1 MPICGC
7 ESWKFPPSLFIWQE
21 YNSGWNCPGRHK
33 VGALE
38 SSLSVL
44 LFTAISLLLYQP
56 YVSARHVNKTE
67 LWIWSCLLDWTGAR
81 SSISSKKII
90 ESHLR
95 GLSNNKH
102 WCCSDSPTHFLRW
115 SASFLIK
122 RLFSC
127 HLGYARQCQWK
138 SSAEAEAGPV
148 VPRYLT
154 SKALLASLL
163 LLKIGIFVEK
173 YASSTC
179 RTDPEHWWKCSACI
193 EYYFFLSGINLKRTF
208 YNL

>member
-122 RLFSC
+122 KLFSC

-148 VPRYLT
+148 VPQYLT
-154 SKALLASLL
+154 PKLCWPVYFWWRLEYLWKNTQVQLAGL
-163 LLKIGIFVEK
+163 IQ
-173 YASSTC
+173 STG
-179 RTDPEHWWKCSACI
+179 ESAQ
-193 EYYFFLSGINLKRTF
+193 LA
-208 YNL
+208 